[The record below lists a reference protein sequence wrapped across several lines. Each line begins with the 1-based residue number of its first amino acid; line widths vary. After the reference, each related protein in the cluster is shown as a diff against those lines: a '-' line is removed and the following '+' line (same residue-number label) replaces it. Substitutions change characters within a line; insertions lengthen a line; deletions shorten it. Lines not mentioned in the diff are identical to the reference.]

1 MEIKIKLDAS
11 FFWGLFSGIILSLIL
26 MAAAIGFSM
35 GISRMSGQPENYRVP
50 EAYYP
55 PAPAPAPPQ
64 APAPV
69 AVIHPPAPQAP
80 PPPRANVTF
89 DDLEGRPSH
98 GPANAKITLVEFSD
112 FHCPFCKRVG
122 PSLIDLQK
130 NFPGQVRRVWRHFP
144 LAMHVGAQLTH
155 EASECAFE
163 QGKFWEYHDKLF
175 DTLGQPRDKSALVKM
190 AEDLKLDK
198 DKFEKCLTTEKYKD
212 RVLKDLAKGSQVGVS
227 GTPAVFVNGQLV
239 EGAQP
244 YQNFEQVVK
253 SKLNGA

>member
-11 FFWGLFSGIILSLIL
+11 FFLGLFLGVLLSLIL
-26 MAAAIGFSM
+26 VAASIGCTL
-35 GISRMSGQPENYRVP
+35 GMSHLRGGHSENRR

-55 PAPAPAPPQ
+55 EAPAVPTAPQ
-64 APAPV
+64 APAPAAFV
-69 AVIHPPAPQAP
+69 PPPPQAP
-80 PPPRANVTF
+80 PPARANVTF
-89 DDLEGRPSH
+89 DDLAGRPSD

-122 PSLIDLQK
+122 PSLAELQK

-144 LAMHVGAQLTH
+144 LAMHVGSQQTH
-155 EASECAFE
+155 EASECAFK

-175 DTLGQPRDKSALVKM
+175 ETQGETRDPAGLIKI
-190 AEDLKLDK
+190 AEGLKLNK
-198 DKFEKCLTTEKYKD
+198 GKFEKCLTTGEAKD
-212 RVLKDLAKGSQVGVS
+212 QVLKDIAKGSQSGVS

-244 YQNFEQVVK
+244 YQNFEQIVK
-253 SKLNGA
+253 SKLSGS